1 VLLALA
7 EQQGIR
13 SDVIPQIATGFC
25 GGLSHTGGLCGAVS
39 GALMGIGL
47 AFGRKAPED
56 SRERLSAAV
65 PAFLGRFRAQFGSLD
80 CPELTG
86 CDLGTPEGQAKFHAE
101 NRHLDCHRFVAE
113 AARLAAALIEP
124 AAPSQETYGSN

>member
-1 VLLALA
+1 MLLALA

-25 GGLSHTGGLCGAVS
+25 GGMARTGGLCGAVS
-39 GALMGIGL
+39 GAVMGIGL
-47 AFGRKAPED
+47 ALGRSTPED

-101 NRHLDCHRFVAE
+101 NRRLDCHRFVAE
-113 AARLAAALIEP
+113 AARLAAALIEQ
-124 AAPSQETYGSN
+124 AAPPSEAYGSD